1 MRTRTTAVGAAFA
14 TATAVAW
21 GGQFVVGKSALG
33 SVNAFPLSTIRYAVA
48 ALLWLVVLAAVEG
61 RRSLRLDG
69 RGRRLFWLGSLG
81 FAGFNLLAYTG
92 LEHARPQ
99 SASLIVALAPLLTAL
114 VLWRRSRVRPSAPTF
129 ILLGVAL
136 TGVALVISGGH
147 PSSIVNGSIGW
158 GDGLVLAGVFSFV
171 LYGLGAAELPELS
184 PLRYTALTAALG
196 WLTLATATA
205 VAVGSGLVPLP
216 SGHELWSVTPQIAYL
231 TIPGAFIAVL
241 TWNAAIG
248 LIGPQNAV
256 LFGNLIP
263 VTTFVIEIVRGYR
276 PGAVELGGAALTIAA
291 LVANNLL
298 ARRAARPAP
307 VEEPT
312 GAEALARVA

>member
-1 MRTRTTAVGAAFA
+1 VRGRTTAVGAAFA

-21 GGQFVVGKSALG
+21 GGQFVVGKSALR
-33 SVNAFPLSTIRYAVA
+33 SINAFPLSTIRYAVA

-61 RRSLRLDG
+61 PGSLRLDG

-114 VLWRRSRVRPSAPTF
+114 VLWRRTSVRPPTPTF
-129 ILLGVAL
+129 VLLGVAL
-136 TGVALVISGGH
+136 AGVALVISGGH

-171 LYGLGAAELPELS
+171 LYGLGAAGFPQFS

-196 WLTLATATA
+196 WLTLAAATA
-205 VAVGSGLVPLP
+205 VAAATGLVPMP
-216 SGHELWSVTPQIAYL
+216 TGHEVWSVTPQIAYL
-231 TIPGAFIAVL
+231 TIPGAFMAVL

-263 VTTFVIEIVRGYR
+263 ITTFAIEIVRGYR
-276 PGAVELGGAALTIAA
+276 PGPVELGGAALTIAA

-298 ARRAARPAP
+298 ARRPRRAEDEEAPAAELEAARA
-307 VEEPT
+307 
-312 GAEALARVA
+312 A